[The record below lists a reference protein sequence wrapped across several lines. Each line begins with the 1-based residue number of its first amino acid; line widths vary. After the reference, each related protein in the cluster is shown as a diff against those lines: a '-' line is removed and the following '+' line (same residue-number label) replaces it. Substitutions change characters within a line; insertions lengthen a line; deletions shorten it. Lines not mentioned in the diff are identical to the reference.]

1 MKAAGLTHGGFYGHF
16 ESKEDLSEPRA
27 SSSPAVFWHRWLE
40 RGRLASKRVRKP
52 GKIIDDNIPILL
64 GFEICFLVW
73 AVLGRAKNESG
84 THSM

>member
-1 MKAAGLTHGGFYGHF
+1 MFAPFQQLPQQA
-16 ESKEDLSEPRA
+16 
-27 SSSPAVFWHRWLE
+27 
-40 RGRLASKRVRKP
+40 KP